1 MGRERDSMKKLYIT
15 GANGFVGHHLAR
27 IVAEGGFGDCA
38 LHTMPDGLD
47 IRDGK
52 ALLASLASIQPDW
65 VIHLAARSFVPD
77 SFANPRE
84 TLDVN
89 LFGTLNLLCALREM
103 KFRGRF
109 LYVSSGDVYGVVP
122 EAALPVTES
131 RWPEPRNPY
140 AASKVSAETLCLQW
154 HRSEQLDVIVA
165 RPFNHIG
172 PGQGE
177 RFVVP
182 ALARQVALIAA
193 GLQEPTLAV
202 GDIDVTRDFSD
213 VRDVVRA
220 YAALLRH
227 GQGGQTY
234 NVCSGREVTIRFILQ
249 TLCAL
254 AQVEPAV
261 VQDSARLRPSE
272 QRRMVADCGRLRQD
286 TGWEPAIS
294 LETSLQQILDQ
305 FRTSQTP

>member
-1 MGRERDSMKKLYIT
+1 MKTLYIT
-15 GANGFVGHHLAR
+15 GAGGFVGQHIAQA
-27 IVAEGGFGDCA
+27 VAGGGFGACT
-38 LHTMPDGLD
+38 LHAMPDGLD
-47 IRDGK
+47 IRDSK
-52 ALLASLASIQPDW
+52 ALLASLAAVQPDW

-77 SFANPRE
+77 SFADPRE

-89 LFGTLNLLCALREM
+89 LFGTLSLLCALREM
-103 KFRGRF
+103 NFSGRL
-109 LYVSSGDVYGVVP
+109 LYVSSGDVYGAVP
-122 EAALPVTES
+122 ESALPVSES

-140 AASKVSAETLCLQW
+140 AVSKLSAETLCLQW

-172 PGQGE
+172 PGQSE

-182 ALARQVALIAA
+182 ALARQVARIAA
-193 GLQEPTLAV
+193 GLQDPSLVV

-220 YAALLRH
+220 YAAILGR
-227 GQGGQTY
+227 GQAGQTY
-234 NVCSGREVTIRFILQ
+234 NVGSGWEVTVRSILQ
-249 TLCAL
+249 TLCAQ
-254 AQVEPAV
+254 AQVEPTV
-261 VQDSARLRPSE
+261 VSDSARLRPSE

>member
-1 MGRERDSMKKLYIT
+1 MKKLYIT
-15 GANGFVGHHLAR
+15 GANGFVGRHLAV
-27 IVAEGGFGDCA
+27 IVAEGGFGACV
-38 LHTMPDGLD
+38 LHEMPSGLD

-52 ALLASLASIQPDW
+52 ALHASIASVQPDW

-77 SFANPRE
+77 SFADPRE

-89 LFGTLNLLCALREM
+89 LFGTLSLLCALREM
-103 KFRGRF
+103 KFQGRV
-109 LYVSSGDVYGVVP
+109 LYVSSGDVYGTVP

-140 AASKVSAETLCLQW
+140 AVSKASAETLCLQF
-154 HRSEQLDVIVA
+154 HRSEQLDVMVA

-172 PGQGE
+172 PGQSE

-193 GLQEPTLAV
+193 GLQDPILMV

-213 VRDVVRA
+213 VRDVVGA
-220 YAALLRH
+220 YAALLCR

-234 NVCSGREVTIRFILQ
+234 NVCSGREVTIRSILQ
-249 TLCAL
+249 TLCTL
-254 AQVEPAV
+254 AQVNPVV

-272 QRRMVADCGRLRQD
+272 QRRMVADCQRLRQD
-286 TGWEPAIS
+286 TGWEPVIP

-305 FRTSQTP
+305 FRTNQTP

>member
-1 MGRERDSMKKLYIT
+1 MKTLYIT
-15 GANGFVGHHLAR
+15 GAGGFVGQHIAQA
-27 IVAEGGFGDCA
+27 VAGGGFGACT
-38 LHTMPDGLD
+38 LHAMPDGLD
-47 IRDGK
+47 IRDSK
-52 ALLASLASIQPDW
+52 ALLASLAAVQPDW

-77 SFANPRE
+77 SFADPRE

-89 LFGTLNLLCALREM
+89 LFGTLSLLCALREM
-103 KFRGRF
+103 NFSGRL
-109 LYVSSGDVYGVVP
+109 LYVSSGDVYGAVP
-122 EAALPVTES
+122 ESALPVSES

-140 AASKVSAETLCLQW
+140 AVSKLSAETLCLQW

-165 RPFNHIG
+165 RPLNHIG
-172 PGQGE
+172 PGQSE

-182 ALARQVALIAA
+182 ALARQVARIAA
-193 GLQEPTLAV
+193 GLQDPSLVV

-220 YAALLRH
+220 YAAILGR
-227 GQGGQTY
+227 GQAGQTY
-234 NVCSGREVTIRFILQ
+234 NVGSGREVTVRSILQ
-249 TLCAL
+249 TLCAQ
-254 AQVEPAV
+254 AQVEPTV
-261 VQDSARLRPSE
+261 VSDSARLRPSE

>member
-1 MGRERDSMKKLYIT
+1 MKKLYIT
-15 GANGFVGHHLAR
+15 GAGGFVGQHIAQA
-27 IVAEGGFGDCA
+27 VAGGGFGACT
-38 LHTMPDGLD
+38 LHAMPDGLD
-47 IRDGK
+47 IRDSK
-52 ALLASLASIQPDW
+52 ALLASLAAVQPDW

-77 SFANPRE
+77 SFADPRE

-89 LFGTLNLLCALREM
+89 LFGTLSLLCALREM
-103 KFRGRF
+103 NFSGRL
-109 LYVSSGDVYGVVP
+109 LYVSSGDVYGAVP
-122 EAALPVTES
+122 ESALPVSES

-140 AASKVSAETLCLQW
+140 AVSKLSAETLCLQW

-172 PGQGE
+172 PGQSE

-182 ALARQVALIAA
+182 ALARQVARIAA
-193 GLQEPTLAV
+193 GLQDPSLVV

-220 YAALLRH
+220 YAAILGR
-227 GQGGQTY
+227 GQAGQTY
-234 NVCSGREVTIRFILQ
+234 NVGSGREVTVRSILQ
-249 TLCAL
+249 TLCAQ
-254 AQVEPAV
+254 AQVEPTV
-261 VQDSARLRPSE
+261 VSDSARLRPSE

>member
-1 MGRERDSMKKLYIT
+1 MKKLYIT

-27 IVAEGGFGDCA
+27 IVAEGGFGACT
-38 LHTMPDGLD
+38 LHAMPEGLD

-52 ALLASLASIQPDW
+52 ALLASLASVQPDW

-84 TLDVN
+84 TMDVN

-103 KFRGRF
+103 KFQGRL
-109 LYVSSGDVYGVVP
+109 LYVSSGDVYGAVP
-122 EAALPVTES
+122 EAALPVTELQ
-131 RWPEPRNPY
+131 WPEPRNPY
-140 AASKVSAETLCLQW
+140 AASKVAAETLCLQW

-182 ALARQVALIAA
+182 AFARQVSLIAA
-193 GLQEPTLAV
+193 GLQEPALMV

-220 YAALLRH
+220 YAALLCH
-227 GQGGQTY
+227 GRGGQTY
-234 NVCSGREVTIRFILQ
+234 NVCSGQEVTIRSILQ
-249 TLCAL
+249 ILCTQ
-254 AQVEPAV
+254 AQVNPAV

-272 QRRMVADCGRLRQD
+272 QRRMVADCRRLRHD
-286 TGWEPAIS
+286 TGWEPVIP

>member
-1 MGRERDSMKKLYIT
+1 MKKLYVT
-15 GANGFVGHHLAR
+15 GASGFVGQHLAQV
-27 IVAEGGFGDCA
+27 VAEGGFGACA
-38 LHTMPDGLD
+38 LHTMPGGLD
-47 IRDGK
+47 IRDSK
-52 ALLASLASIQPDW
+52 ALQASLMSVQPDW

-77 SFANPRE
+77 SFADPRE

-89 LFGTLNLLCALREM
+89 LFGTLGLLCALRET
-103 KFRGRF
+103 KFRGRL
-109 LYVSSGDVYGVVP
+109 LYVSSGDVYGAVP
-122 EAALPVTES
+122 ESALPVAES

-140 AASKVSAETLCLQW
+140 AVSKLSAETLCLQW
-154 HRSEQLDVIVA
+154 HRSEQMDVIVA

-172 PGQGE
+172 PGQSE

-182 ALARQVALIAA
+182 TLARQVARVAA
-193 GLQEPTLAV
+193 GLQKPTLTV

-220 YAALLRH
+220 YAAMLGR
-227 GQGGQTY
+227 GQAGRIY
-234 NVCSGREVTIRFILQ
+234 NVCSGREVTIRSILQ
-249 TLCAL
+249 TLCTL
-254 AQVEPAV
+254 ARVDPAI

-272 QRRMVADCGRLRQD
+272 QRRMVADCQRLRAD

-305 FRTSQTP
+305 FRTNQTP

>member
-1 MGRERDSMKKLYIT
+1 MKRLYIT
-15 GANGFVGHHLAR
+15 GATGFVGQHLAK
-27 IVAEGGFGDCA
+27 IVAEGGFGVCS

-47 IRDGK
+47 IRDGE
-52 ALLASLASIQPDW
+52 ALRASLASVQPDW

-89 LFGTLNLLCALREM
+89 LFGTLSLLCALREM
-103 KFRGRF
+103 KFSGRL
-109 LYVSSGDVYGVVP
+109 LYVSSGDVYGAVP
-122 EAALPVTES
+122 ESALPVSES

-140 AASKVSAETLCLQW
+140 AASKISAETLCLQW
-154 HRSEQLDVIVA
+154 HRSEQLDVVVA

-182 ALARQVALIAA
+182 ALARQVARIAA
-193 GLQEPTLAV
+193 GLQEPTLTV

-220 YAALLRH
+220 YAAMLDR
-227 GQGGQTY
+227 GQAGRIY
-234 NVCSGREVTIRFILQ
+234 NVCSGREVTIRSILQ
-249 TLCAL
+249 TLCSL
-254 AQVEPAV
+254 ARVNPAT

-272 QRRMVADCGRLRQD
+272 QRRMVADCQRLRAD
-286 TGWEPAIS
+286 TGWEPTIP
-294 LETSLQQILDQ
+294 LEISLQQILDQ
-305 FRTSQTP
+305 FRTNQTP

>member
-1 MGRERDSMKKLYIT
+1 MKKLYIT
-15 GANGFVGHHLAR
+15 GGSGFVGQHIAR
-27 IVAEGGFGDCA
+27 MVADGGFGACT
-38 LHTMPDGLD
+38 LHATPDHLD

-52 ALLASLASIQPDW
+52 ALQASLAAVRPDW
-65 VIHLAARSFVPD
+65 VIHLAALSFVPD
-77 SFANPRE
+77 SFANPRD

-103 KFRGRF
+103 KFSGRL
-109 LYVSSGDVYGVVP
+109 LYVSSGDVYGAVP
-122 EAALPVTES
+122 ESALPVDES

-140 AASKVSAETLCLQW
+140 AASKTAAETLCLQW
-154 HRSEQLDVIVA
+154 HRSEQLDVMVV

-172 PGQGE
+172 PGQSE

-182 ALARQVALIAA
+182 ALARQVARIAA
-193 GLQEPTLAV
+193 ALQEPKLMV

-220 YAALLRH
+220 YAAMLER
-227 GQGGQTY
+227 GQAGRTY
-234 NVCSGREVTIRFILQ
+234 NVCSGREVTIRSILHK
-249 TLCAL
+249 LCAL
-254 AQVEPAV
+254 ARVDPAI

-272 QRRMVADCGRLRQD
+272 QRRMVADCQRLRAD
-286 TGWEPAIS
+286 TGWEPAIP

-305 FRTSQTP
+305 FRTNQTP

>member
-1 MGRERDSMKKLYIT
+1 MKKLYVT
-15 GANGFVGHHLAR
+15 GASGFVGHYLAQ
-27 IVAEGGFGDCA
+27 IVAEGGFGECA
-38 LHTMPDGLD
+38 LHAMPDGLD
-47 IRDGK
+47 IRDGD
-52 ALLASLASIQPDW
+52 ALLASLASEQPDW
-65 VIHLAARSFVPD
+65 VVHLAARSFVPD

-103 KFRGRF
+103 EFRGRL
-109 LYVSSGDVYGVVP
+109 LYVSSGDVYGAVP
-122 EAALPVTES
+122 ESALPVSES

-154 HRSEQLDVIVA
+154 HRSEQLDVVVA

-193 GLQEPTLAV
+193 GQQEPTLMV

-220 YAALLRH
+220 YAAMLCR
-227 GQGGQTY
+227 GQAGQIY
-234 NVCSGREVTIRFILQ
+234 NVCSGREVTIRSILQ
-249 TLCAL
+249 TLCTL
-254 AQVEPAV
+254 ARVDPAV

-272 QRRMVADCGRLRQD
+272 QRRMVADCQRLRLD
-286 TGWEPAIS
+286 TSWEPTIP

-305 FRTSQTP
+305 FKTNQTP

>member
-1 MGRERDSMKKLYIT
+1 MKKLYIT
-15 GANGFVGHHLAR
+15 GGSGFVGQHIAR
-27 IVAEGGFGDCA
+27 IVADGGFGACT
-38 LHTMPDGLD
+38 LHAMPDHLD

-52 ALLASLASIQPDW
+52 ALQASLAAVRPDW
-65 VIHLAARSFVPD
+65 VIHLAALSFVPD

-89 LFGTLNLLCALREM
+89 LFGTLSLLCALREM
-103 KFRGRF
+103 KFSGRL
-109 LYVSSGDVYGVVP
+109 LYVSSGDVYGAVP
-122 EAALPVTES
+122 ESALPVDES

-140 AASKVSAETLCLQW
+140 AASKIAAETLCLQW
-154 HRSEQLDVIVA
+154 HRSEQLDVMVV

-172 PGQGE
+172 PGQSE

-182 ALARQVALIAA
+182 ALARQVARIAA
-193 GLQEPTLAV
+193 ALQEPKLVV

-220 YAALLRH
+220 YAAMLER
-227 GQGGQTY
+227 GQAGRTY
-234 NVCSGREVTIRFILQ
+234 NVCSGREVTIRSILH
-249 TLCAL
+249 TLCTL
-254 AQVEPAV
+254 ARVDPAI

-272 QRRMVADCGRLRQD
+272 QRRMVADCQRLRAD
-286 TGWEPAIS
+286 AGWEPAIP

-305 FRTSQTP
+305 FRTNQTP

>member
-1 MGRERDSMKKLYIT
+1 MKKLYIT
-15 GANGFVGHHLAR
+15 GANGFVGRHLAR
-27 IVAEGGFGDCA
+27 IVAEGGFGACV
-38 LHTMPDGLD
+38 LHEMPDGLD

-52 ALLASLASIQPDW
+52 ALRASMASVQPDW

-77 SFANPRE
+77 SFADPRE

-89 LFGTLNLLCALREM
+89 LFGTLSLLCALRET
-103 KFRGRF
+103 KFQGRL
-109 LYVSSGDVYGVVP
+109 LYVSSGDVYGSVP

-131 RWPEPRNPY
+131 RWPEPRSPY
-140 AASKVSAETLCLQW
+140 AASKISAETLCLQF
-154 HRSEQLDVIVA
+154 HRSEHLDVMVA

-182 ALARQVALIAA
+182 ALARQVSLIAA
-193 GLQEPTLAV
+193 GLQDPTLMV

-220 YAALLRH
+220 YAALLCR
-227 GQGGQTY
+227 GQGGHTY
-234 NVCSGREVTIRFILQ
+234 NVCSGREVTIRSILQ
-249 TLCAL
+249 TLCTL
-254 AQVEPAV
+254 AQVNPAV
-261 VQDSARLRPSE
+261 VQDGARLRPSE
-272 QRRMVADCGRLRQD
+272 QRRMVADCQRLRQD
-286 TGWEPAIS
+286 TGWEPVIP

-305 FRTSQTP
+305 FRTSRTP

>member
-1 MGRERDSMKKLYIT
+1 MKRLYIT
-15 GANGFVGHHLAR
+15 GASGFVGQHIAR
-27 IVAEGGFGDCA
+27 TVADGGFGQCV
-38 LHTMPDGLD
+38 LHAMPDDLD
-47 IRDGK
+47 IRDSK
-52 ALLASLASIQPDW
+52 ALHASLAAVQPDW

-77 SFANPRE
+77 SFADPRE

-89 LFGTLNLLCALREM
+89 LFGTLSLLCALREM
-103 KFRGRF
+103 NFSGRL
-109 LYVSSGDVYGVVP
+109 LYVSSGDVYGAVP
-122 EAALPVTES
+122 ESALPVSES

-140 AASKVSAETLCLQW
+140 AVSKLSAETLCLQW

-172 PGQGE
+172 PGQSE

-182 ALARQVALIAA
+182 ALARQVARIAA
-193 GLQEPTLAV
+193 GLQDPSLVV

-220 YAALLRH
+220 YAAILGR
-227 GQGGQTY
+227 GQAGQTY
-234 NVCSGREVTIRFILQ
+234 NVGSGREVTVRSILQ
-249 TLCAL
+249 TLCAQ
-254 AQVEPAV
+254 AQVEPTV
-261 VQDSARLRPSE
+261 VSDSARLRPSE

>member
-1 MGRERDSMKKLYIT
+1 MKTLYIT
-15 GANGFVGHHLAR
+15 GAGGFVGQHIAR
-27 IVAEGGFGDCA
+27 IVAEGGFGACT
-38 LHTMPDGLD
+38 LHAIPDGLD

-52 ALLASLASIQPDW
+52 ALHASLAAVQPDW

-77 SFANPRE
+77 SFADPRE

-89 LFGTLNLLCALREM
+89 LFGTLSLLCALREM
-103 KFRGRF
+103 KFSGRL
-109 LYVSSGDVYGVVP
+109 LYVSSGDVYGAVP
-122 EAALPVTES
+122 ESALPVSES

-140 AASKVSAETLCLQW
+140 AVSKLSAETLCLQW

-172 PGQGE
+172 PGQSE

-182 ALARQVALIAA
+182 ALARQVARIAA
-193 GLQEPTLAV
+193 GLQEPSLVV

-220 YAALLRH
+220 YAAILGR
-227 GQGGQTY
+227 GQTGQTY
-234 NVCSGREVTIRFILQ
+234 NVCSGREVTIRSILQ
-249 TLCAL
+249 TLCAQ
-254 AQVEPAV
+254 AQVEPTV
-261 VQDSARLRPSE
+261 VSDSARLRPSE